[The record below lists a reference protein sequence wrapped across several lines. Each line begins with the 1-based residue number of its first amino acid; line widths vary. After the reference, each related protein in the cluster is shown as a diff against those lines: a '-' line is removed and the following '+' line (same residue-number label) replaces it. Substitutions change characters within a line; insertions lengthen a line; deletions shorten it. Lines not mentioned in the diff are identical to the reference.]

1 MNTLF
6 LFTENVING
15 YGNNILNIV
24 AIIAILSGIFVIIS
38 KNPIISVL
46 FLISLFGNIA
56 IYLNLIGLNF
66 IGLSYIIVYIGAVS
80 ILFLFILMLIN
91 IRLSE
96 LQGNTMNSIPLA
108 IIIILSLVY
117 TVFKILPYNIL
128 ILNNYNN
135 ITKNDFFYKYK
146 LIYINNDDILLATT
160 NNWDNNIM
168 DYNHISVI
176 GSILYTSH
184 NIWLII
190 TSFILLLAMVGT
202 IIITLK
208 QREKLNNSII

>member
-1 MNTLF
+1 MNTLW
-6 LFTENVING
+6 LFTENITNG
-15 YGNNILNIV
+15 YENNILNII
-24 AIIAILSGIFVIIS
+24 AIAAILSGILILIS

-46 FLISLFGNIA
+46 FLIMLFGNIA

-96 LQGNTMNSIPLA
+96 LQENTMNSIPLA

-117 TVFKILPYNIL
+117 TIFQTLPFNISIINDYDNTFKSEYLYGN
-128 ILNNYNN
+128 
-135 ITKNDFFYKYK
+135 K
-146 LIYINNDDILLATT
+146 LIYINNDNALYATT
-160 NNWDNNIM
+160 SNWDNNIM

-176 GSILYTSH
+176 GSVLYSSH

-190 TSFILLLAMVGT
+190 TSFILLLAMVGAIVIT
-202 IIITLK
+202 IR
-208 QREKLNNSII
+208 QSNKLN

>member
-1 MNTLF
+1 MNTLW
-6 LFTENVING
+6 LFAENITNG
-15 YGNNILNIV
+15 YENNILNII
-24 AIIAILSGIFVIIS
+24 AIAAILSGILILIS

-46 FLISLFGNIA
+46 FLIILFGNIA

-96 LQGNTMNSIPLA
+96 LQENTMNSIPLA

-117 TVFKILPYNIL
+117 TIFQTLPSNISIINDYDNAFKSEYLYGN
-128 ILNNYNN
+128 
-135 ITKNDFFYKYK
+135 K
-146 LIYINNDDILLATT
+146 LIYINNDNTLYATT
-160 NNWDNNIM
+160 SNWDNNIM

-176 GSILYTSH
+176 GSVLYSSH

-190 TSFILLLAMVGT
+190 TSFILLLAMVGAIVIT
-202 IIITLK
+202 IR
-208 QREKLNNSII
+208 QSNKLN

>member
-1 MNTLF
+1 MNTLW
-6 LFTENVING
+6 LFTENITNG
-15 YGNNILNIV
+15 YENNILNII
-24 AIIAILSGIFVIIS
+24 AIAAILSGILILIS

-46 FLISLFGNIA
+46 FLIMLFGNIA

-96 LQGNTMNSIPLA
+96 LQENTMNSIPLA

-117 TVFKILPYNIL
+117 TIFQTLPSNISIINDYDNTFKSEYLYGN
-128 ILNNYNN
+128 
-135 ITKNDFFYKYK
+135 K
-146 LIYINNDDILLATT
+146 LIYINNDNALYATT
-160 NNWDNNIM
+160 SNWDNNIM

-176 GSILYTSH
+176 GSVLYSSH

-190 TSFILLLAMVGT
+190 TSFILLLAMVGAIVIT
-202 IIITLK
+202 IR
-208 QREKLNNSII
+208 QSNKLN